1 MNSNEVQQGWER
13 AADIAPA
20 QLGEARE
27 QLHHALQLV
36 SEAGRK
42 LAADAETDYLPTAR
56 GLATGIAR
64 GKGAFRVALG
74 IGDFALHLTDIDGKP
89 QKSLPLAGKTYAE
102 AVAWLRAELDAIGA
116 DGAKITGKTNHDL
129 PPHKVVDGA
138 PFAPPGADVMQ
149 KLAAYFAN
157 AWRVLTYFSEI
168 TPDCST
174 PRCSADTFAYEG
186 RVSPAEGVEIAIGF
200 QPGDAECRE
209 PYLYVALLPRP
220 DLDEDGIDD
229 LEELEG
235 GGEWTD
241 EEWFGA
247 VLPGSA
253 YTIYDSESVQAASAT
268 SFLDSALEQ
277 VRGLAGVADENE

>member
-20 QLGEARE
+20 QLGEARV

-36 SEAGRK
+36 ADARRK
-42 LAADAETDYLPTAR
+42 LAADADTEYLPATR

-74 IGDFALHLTDIDGKP
+74 IADFALQITDIEGKP
-89 QKSLPLAGKTYAE
+89 QKSLPLAGKTYDE

-116 DGAKITGKTNHDL
+116 DGAKVTGKTPYDL
-129 PPHKVVDGA
+129 PPHKILDGA
-138 PFAPPGADVMQ
+138 PFAPPPADVLR
-149 KLAAYFAN
+149 KLTAYFAN

-168 TPDCST
+168 TLDYTT
-174 PRCSADTFAYEG
+174 PRCSSETFAYEG
-186 RVSPAEGVEIAIGF
+186 SLSPAEGIEITIGF
-200 QPGDAECRE
+200 QPGDAERRE
-209 PYLYVALLPRP
+209 PYLYVALSPRP
-220 DLDEDGIDD
+220 RLDEDGIDD

-241 EEWFGA
+241 EDWFGA

-268 SFLDSALEQ
+268 SFFDSALEQ
-277 VRGLAGVADENE
+277 SRALVGLADD

>member
-20 QLGEARE
+20 QLGEARV

-36 SEAGRK
+36 ADAGRK
-42 LAADAETDYLPTAR
+42 LAADADTEYLPAAR
-56 GLATGIAR
+56 GLATGVAR
-64 GKGAFRVALG
+64 GKGPFRAALG
-74 IGDFALHLTDIDGKP
+74 IGDFSLHLTDAEGKP

-102 AVAWLRAELDAIGA
+102 AVAWLRSELDALGA
-116 DGAKITGKTNHDL
+116 DGAKVTGKTPYDL
-129 PPHKVVDGA
+129 PSHKILDGA
-138 PFAPPGADVMQ
+138 PFAPPAADVLR
-149 KLAAYFAN
+149 KLAAYIAN

-174 PRCSADTFAYEG
+174 PRCSSETFAYESSL
-186 RVSPAEGVEIAIGF
+186 SPAEGVEIAIGF
-200 QPGDAECRE
+200 QPGDAERRE
-209 PYLYVALLPRP
+209 PYFYVALLPRP
-220 DLDEDGIDD
+220 RLDEDGIDALD
-229 LEELEG
+229 ELEG

-277 VRGLAGVADENE
+277 VRNLAGVGEE

>member
-20 QLGEARE
+20 QLGEARV

-36 SEAGRK
+36 ADAGRK
-42 LAADAETDYLPTAR
+42 LAADADTEYLPATR

-74 IGDFALHLTDIDGKP
+74 IADFALLITDIEGKP
-89 QKSLPLAGKTYAE
+89 QKSLALAGKTYADG
-102 AVAWLRAELDAIGA
+102 VAWLRAELDAIGA
-116 DGAKITGKTNHDL
+116 DGAKITGKTPYDL
-129 PPHKVVDGA
+129 PPHKILDGA
-138 PFAPPGADVMQ
+138 PFAPPAADVLR
-149 KLAAYFAN
+149 KLTAYFAN

-174 PRCSADTFAYEG
+174 PRCSSETFAYEG
-186 RVSPAEGVEIAIGF
+186 SLSPAEGIEIAIGF
-200 QPGDAECRE
+200 QPGDAERRE
-209 PYLYVALLPRP
+209 PYLYVALSPRP
-220 DLDEDGIDD
+220 RLDEDGIDD

-241 EEWFGA
+241 EDWFGA

-277 VRGLAGVADENE
+277 VRNLAGVGEE